1 MSFITEHTTHTHMH
15 LPLLH
20 RRNVKKHSQLTRQ
33 QSVVANLVDTVTFK
47 LHTEICRNTYL
58 SNKSKYTIFF
68 YLGNS

>member
-1 MSFITEHTTHTHMH
+1 M
-15 LPLLH
+15 
-20 RRNVKKHSQLTRQ
+20 
-33 QSVVANLVDTVTFK
+33 VANLVDTVTFK